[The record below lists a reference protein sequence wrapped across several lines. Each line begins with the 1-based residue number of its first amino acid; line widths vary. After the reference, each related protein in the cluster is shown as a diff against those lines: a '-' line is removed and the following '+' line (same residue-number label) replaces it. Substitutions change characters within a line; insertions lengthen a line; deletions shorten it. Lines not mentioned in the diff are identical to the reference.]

1 MRYKRVYNYE
11 IYEFTIQQVSTIHRA
26 SSAWRLFKNS
36 FPALNPWN
44 LNITI

>member
-26 SSAWRLFKNS
+26 VHGVYLRTV
-36 FPALNPWN
+36 FPL
-44 LNITI
+44 